1 MKKIILLITLIFLSA
16 CSNETMQG
24 YLTVDCIKEDNFNQT
39 KNINTISV
47 KHKDNNVVNI
57 KYSYKYETED
67 KFSLDSYKK
76 SLISESNKYKNIQIT
91 QNEKT
96 DSFEIIY
103 DINIE
108 SINDEIKKDF
118 DITDLA
124 SNQIK
129 KLESKGYSCK

>member
-1 MKKIILLITLIFLSA
+1 MKKIILFITLIFLSA

-24 YLTVDCIKEDNFNQT
+24 YLTVNCIKEDNFNQT

-76 SLISESNKYKNIQIT
+76 SLISESNQYKNKNIQIT

-96 DSFEIIY
+96 NSFEIIY

-108 SINDEIKKDF
+108 TINDEIKKDF

-129 KLESKGYSCK
+129 KLES